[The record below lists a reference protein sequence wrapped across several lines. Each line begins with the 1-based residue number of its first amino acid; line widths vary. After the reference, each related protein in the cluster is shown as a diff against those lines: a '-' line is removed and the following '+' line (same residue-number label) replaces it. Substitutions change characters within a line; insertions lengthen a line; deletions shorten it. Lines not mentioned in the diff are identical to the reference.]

1 MQVHFPLIAALVPG
15 HECEGACA
23 GSRVHDAWVGAA
35 WDVSCILALTWVH
48 YRTLQCLG
56 QDGHFD
62 LDLLCACA
70 QAPTHVHVTGL
81 GWTHRHNALSPC
93 LFLTQKGEPRPNLP
107 VPLTLQ
113 HISQPSGQGP
123 RRLPLHTHTHISR
136 QSYRSG
142 GSWQERRKGESKG
155 RFPNT
160 CEGSSLYMQMSSLE
174 MQSTSRS

>member
-48 YRTLQCLG
+48 YRALQCLG

-70 QAPTHVHVTGL
+70 QAPTHMYTSL
-81 GWTHRHNALSPC
+81 GWAGHTDTTG
-93 LFLTQKGEPRPNLP
+93 FTLP
-107 VPLTLQ
+107 VSDPERRTPPQLACSFDPAAHLPAEWAGTT
-113 HISQPSGQGP
+113 PSP
-123 RRLPLHTHTHISR
+123 PTHTHTSPAR
-136 QSYRSG
+136 ATGQAAAGKRG
-142 GSWQERRKGESKG
+142 ERERVRDASPTPVRVLHYICKC
-155 RFPNT
+155 PH
-160 CEGSSLYMQMSSLE
+160 
-174 MQSTSRS
+174 